1 MINQDL
7 LKARKGLLKA
17 RIRYHKVSI
26 KVLRLKIRYYLNR
39 SPNQINQLRYEL
51 EGQINI
57 LNYYKNQ
64 LANLAT

>member
-1 MINQDL
+1 MTNQDL

-51 EGQINI
+51 EGQINT
-57 LNYYKNQ
+57 LNYYRNQ
-64 LANLAT
+64 LANF

>member
-7 LKARKGLLKA
+7 LKAEKGLLKA

-51 EGQINI
+51 EEQINI
-57 LNYYKNQ
+57 LTYYRNQ
-64 LANLAT
+64 LANFAT

>member
-1 MINQDL
+1 MIIQDF

-17 RIRYHKVSI
+17 RIRYHKASI
-26 KVLRLKIRYYLNR
+26 KVLRLKILYYSNR
-39 SPNQINQLRYEL
+39 SPNQINQLRYDL

-57 LNYYKNQ
+57 LIYYRNQ